1 MKTINRS
8 SVLLDCV
15 TGGESR
21 LTVETGIPNAEP
33 GITIIE
39 RKGLGHPDTL
49 ADHLAEALSR
59 AYAKHTLE
67 AVGAVL
73 HHNFD
78 KLALLGGSS
87 RVSYGGGSMG
97 DPVRVLV
104 NGRATRTCGDLTIPV
119 DDIVNSTVAEFF
131 AERLPHLGSHYV
143 VELNITSNSSPG
155 AVHGAAGTPERTSW
169 FTPTSVE
176 QLRERKVVLANDTS
190 MGTAFAPLNDIESF
204 VIALANDFS
213 GPSDFTQDRPWCG
226 TDVKVMAFADD
237 DRCDIVFCVP
247 QISAFVH
254 SRDDYSRNC
263 TEVIQYAETLAA
275 SMLPERKVTLR
286 LNARDMVDRDEI
298 YLTLT
303 GSSIESGD
311 EGVVGRGNRACGMI
325 TPLRPMNLEGVNG
338 KNPVYHVGKVY
349 NIAARRIASA
359 LHTRFGGY
367 VEVHLISATG
377 QALASPWQAIVRM
390 ADSLADHTDV
400 QLEVTAILS
409 QFPQLTEDL
418 VAGRELTA

>member
-1 MKTINRS
+1 MTNTNRTS
-8 SVLLDCV
+8 TLLDCV
-15 TGGESR
+15 TGGESQ
-21 LTVETGIPNAEP
+21 LTVETGITTAEP
-33 GITIIE
+33 GMTIIE

-59 AYAKHTLE
+59 AYARHTLE
-67 AVGAVL
+67 AVGAIL

-97 DPVRVLV
+97 EPMRVLV
-104 NGRATRTCGDLTIPV
+104 NGRATRTCGDVSIPV
-119 DDIVNSTVAEFF
+119 DEIVTRTVVDFF
-131 AERLPHLGSHYV
+131 AERLPYLGSHYV

-169 FTPTSVE
+169 FTPASVD
-176 QLRERKVVLANDTS
+176 QLREHTVVLANDTS
-190 MGTAFAPLNDIESF
+190 MGTAWAPLNDVESF
-204 VIALANDFS
+204 VIALANDLS
-213 GPSDFTQDRPWCG
+213 GPSDFTKTRPWCG

-263 TEVIQYAETLAA
+263 AEVIQYSEDLAA
-275 SMLPERKVTLR
+275 RMLPEQKVSLR
-286 LNARDMVDRDEI
+286 LNARDMVDRNEL

-325 TPLRPMNLEGVNG
+325 TPLRPMNLEGVSG

-349 NIAARRIASA
+349 NIAARRIANA
-359 LHTRFGGY
+359 LHHRFGGY

-377 QALASPWQAIVRM
+377 QALASPWHAVVRM
-390 ADSLADHTDV
+390 ANVGIDHSGV
-400 QLEVTAILS
+400 QQEVTAILA

-418 VAGRELTA
+418 VASRELTA

>member
-1 MKTINRS
+1 MTNTNRS
-8 SVLLDCV
+8 LVLLDCV

-21 LTVETGIPNAEP
+21 LTVETGVSTAPA
-33 GITIIE
+33 GMTIVE

-59 AYAKHTLE
+59 AYAQHTLE
-67 AVGAVL
+67 AVGAIL

-87 RVSYGGGSMG
+87 RVSYGGGSMEA
-97 DPVRVLV
+97 PVRVLV
-104 NGRATRTCGDLTIPV
+104 NGRATRTCGDVSIPV
-119 DDIVNSTVAEFF
+119 DEIVSRTVQDFF

-169 FTPTSVE
+169 FTPASVE

-190 MGTAFAPLNDIESF
+190 MGTAWAPLNDVESF
-204 VIALANDFS
+204 VIALANGLS
-213 GPSDFTQDRPWCG
+213 GPSDFTETRPWCG
-226 TDVKVMAFADD
+226 SDVKVMAFADE

-247 QISAFVH
+247 QISAFVQ
-254 SRDDYSRNC
+254 SRDDYTRNC
-263 TEVIQYAETLAA
+263 ADVIEYAEDLAA
-275 SMLPERKVTLR
+275 RMLPERKVTLR
-286 LNARDMVDRDEI
+286 LNARDMVGRDEL

-349 NIAARRIASA
+349 NIAARRIANA
-359 LHTRFGGY
+359 LHQRFGGY

-390 ADSLADHTDV
+390 ANKDADHGEV
-400 QLEVTAILS
+400 QQEVTAILS

-418 VAGRELTA
+418 VAGRELTV